1 MRNSIPCTASRLG
14 LLEPAM
20 IQSIVEQKAYQRGN
34 QYFSETRVRLLEAN
48 EQEIAATVSGNSG
61 VFEQT
66 IRLKDG
72 QLVASCSC
80 SLSEPPMCRH
90 CVAVLLE
97 YHRWVSLRLKRDGDA
112 PLRPAAESHKGNGKA
127 PGGAGHA
134 VSDLKLSEVI
144 GFVEWLQAAV
154 KGMEAKEPLPDS
166 PQQGAGLV
174 TDWITAIKELD
185 RQRRDGE
192 EMRQALQED
201 VSGRDGQIQQLRQQL
216 KTVQEELEGAKAKG
230 QSLER
235 DIAGY
240 QAMVSK
246 LTALSREICQFDQQ
260 IKAVSGDLTKSGSQ
274 LEQLSRAFR
283 DVATALQD
291 LGKQQL

>member
-14 LLEPAM
+14 LLEPTM

-72 QLVASCSC
+72 HLVASCSC

-97 YHRWVSLRLKRDGDA
+97 YHRWVSLRLKRDGA
-112 PLRPAAESHKGNGKA
+112 PPRAAAESHKGNGKA
-127 PGGAGHA
+127 PAGTGHP
-134 VSDLKLSEVI
+134 VNDLKLSEVM
-144 GFVEWLQAAV
+144 GFIEWFQAAV
-154 KGMEAKEPLPDS
+154 KGMEAREPLPDS

-185 RQRRDGE
+185 RQRREGE

-201 VSGRDGQIQQLRQQL
+201 VSRREGQIQQLRQQL
-216 KTVQEELEGAKAKG
+216 KTMQEDLESANARG

-235 DIAGY
+235 DVVGY
-240 QAMVSK
+240 QAMVAR

-260 IKAVSGDLTKSGSQ
+260 IKVVSGDLTKSGSQ

>member
-14 LLEPAM
+14 LLEPTM

-48 EQEIAATVSGNSG
+48 EQDIAATVSGNSG

-72 QLVASCSC
+72 HLVASCSC

-97 YHRWVSLRLKRDGDA
+97 YHRWVSLRLKRDG
-112 PLRPAAESHKGNGKA
+112 PPPRPAAESHKGNGKA
-127 PGGAGHA
+127 PAGAGDA
-134 VSDLKLSEVI
+134 VNDLKLSEVM

-154 KGMEAKEPLPDS
+154 KGMEAREVLPDS

-192 EMRQALQED
+192 EVRQALQKD
-201 VSGRDGQIQQLRQQL
+201 VSQRDGQIQQLRQQL
-216 KTVQEELEGAKAKG
+216 QTVQEELEGAKTRG

-240 QAMVSK
+240 QAMVAR

-274 LEQLSRAFR
+274 LEQLSHAFR

>member
-1 MRNSIPCTASRLG
+1 
-14 LLEPAM
+14 M

-48 EQEIAATVSGNSG
+48 EHEIAATVSGNSG

-72 QLVASCSC
+72 HLVASCSC

-97 YHRWVSLRLKRDGDA
+97 YHRWVSLRLKRDSSQ
-112 PLRPAAESHKGNGKA
+112 PRPAESPKGNGKA
-127 PGGAGHA
+127 PVGAVHA
-134 VSDLKLSEVI
+134 ANDLRLSEVM

-154 KGMEAKEPLPDS
+154 KGMGTREPLPDS

-174 TDWITAIKELD
+174 TQWIGAIKELD
-185 RQRRDGE
+185 RKWRESE
-192 EMRQALQED
+192 EAWQALHED
-201 VSGRDGQIQQLRQQL
+201 LSQRDGQLQQLRQQL
-216 KTVQEELEGAKAKG
+216 KTVHEELEIANAKS

-235 DIAGY
+235 DVAGY
-240 QAMVSK
+240 QAMIGK
-246 LTALSREICQFDQQ
+246 LASLSHEICQFDQQ
-260 IKAVSGDLTKSGSQ
+260 IKTVSGDLTKSGSQ